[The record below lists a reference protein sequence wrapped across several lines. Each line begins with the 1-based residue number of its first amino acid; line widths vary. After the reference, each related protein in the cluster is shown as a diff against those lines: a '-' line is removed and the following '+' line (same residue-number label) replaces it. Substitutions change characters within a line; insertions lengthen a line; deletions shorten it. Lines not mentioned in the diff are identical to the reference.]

1 MQKIE
6 ERIEQQRSETETYVQ
21 LYLSD
26 PVPLRLY
33 GVIKAHKPE
42 KCYPMQAV
50 VSLIGTPPFSW
61 YFSIS
66 GRIDSTLCK

>member
-42 KCYPMQAV
+42 KCYPM
-50 VSLIGTPPFSW
+50 
-61 YFSIS
+61 
-66 GRIDSTLCK
+66 